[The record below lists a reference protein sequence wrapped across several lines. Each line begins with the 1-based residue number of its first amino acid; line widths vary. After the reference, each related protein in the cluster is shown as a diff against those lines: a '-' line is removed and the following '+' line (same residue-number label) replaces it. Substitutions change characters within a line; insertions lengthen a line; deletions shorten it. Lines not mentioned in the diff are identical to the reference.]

1 MGKVPGVDDNVP
13 KEGVIQRMDA
23 NIRVY
28 IKRAL
33 QEPDKGGIKVSG

>member
-23 NIRVY
+23 DIRVY
-28 IKRAL
+28 IN
-33 QEPDKGGIKVSG
+33 